1 MTVKILYHFLLHH
14 LEFKKIHKLKKS
26 NIWSDD
32 EEVHFEETCGSS
44 QVQNDSEKEQLTN
57 SLYIRKDAAM
67 LPIKGFPLTE
77 SEFQAK
83 VMKYLIKQD
92 QRLESIEK
100 ILLNLTSSTVGV
112 TKEISPVCDL
122 TELHNLEKR
131 IEDEEEF
138 NKLVLSLSAA
148 GGKDVKDFVKNI
160 MESVVT
166 YDVLAKFN
174 FRVTNRLE
182 KNKEPRPSKEAFK
195 SLNICKIVCCAA
207 MKDRKFF

>member
-14 LEFKKIHKLKKS
+14 LEFKKQISSVKKNEILPSVIEKKKIHKLKKS

-112 TKEISPVCDL
+112 TKEISPV
-122 TELHNLEKR
+122 
-131 IEDEEEF
+131 
-138 NKLVLSLSAA
+138 LSLSAA